1 MAEPASGMNSAALLH
16 LLHLASPSLPIGAY
30 SYSQGLEAALES
42 KLVTDATNAR
52 SWIVDT
58 LHEVVARFEAPV
70 LWRLHRA
77 FAERDA
83 AAVTSWTERFI
94 AARDTAEFRAETIQM
109 GYSLAKLIAELQVP
123 DAGLLAL
130 LQGQPEIPLP
140 TALAC
145 AAVALNVPPEAA
157 LLGMLF
163 SWAENQVL
171 VCVKSVP
178 LGQVAGQRLLL
189 SLAPELERAAE
200 SARICADEE
209 ISNWSPGLSLLSM
222 QHEVQYSRLYRS

>member
-1 MAEPASGMNSAALLH
+1 MQAAALLH
-16 LLHLASPSLPIGAY
+16 LLQLASPSLPVGAY

-42 KLVTDATNAR
+42 GLVKDDASAR
-52 SWIVDT
+52 DWIVDM
-58 LHEVVARFEAPV
+58 LHQVVARFEAPV
-70 LWRLHRA
+70 FWRLLRA

-83 AAVTSWTERFI
+83 AAIAEWSERFI

-109 GYSLAKLIAELQVP
+109 GYSLAKLAAELNVSDP
-123 DAGLLAL
+123 ALLAL
-130 LQGQPEIPLP
+130 LQAQPEVPMP
-140 TALAC
+140 TALAY
-145 AAVALNVPPEAA
+145 AAVALEVPPEAA

-189 SLAPELERAAE
+189 SLRPELETAAQC
-200 SARICADEE
+200 ARRLEDDAL
-209 ISNWSPGLSLLSM
+209 SNWSPGLSLLSM
-222 QHEVQYSRLYRS
+222 RHEVQYSRLYRS